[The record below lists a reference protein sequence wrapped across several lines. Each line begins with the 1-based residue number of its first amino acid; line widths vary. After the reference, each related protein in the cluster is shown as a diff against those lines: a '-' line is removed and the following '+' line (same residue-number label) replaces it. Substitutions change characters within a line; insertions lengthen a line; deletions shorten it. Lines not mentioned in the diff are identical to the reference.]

1 MASLSPAKIL
11 EQLAQALPESRKSDV
26 IVVGSLAAG
35 YYFFQRDPERAV
47 ATKDVDCMFSPH
59 AKAVVSAQD
68 VTEQLLK
75 SKWTLRTSDPRWAK
89 PGTAGQPDAELP
101 LVRLMPPPEFEQQE
115 WFLELLGAPV
125 GIPSP
130 DTALLKG
137 FDRLVT
143 EHGHF
148 ALASFGF
155 LGFAQ
160 WSPIDTPF
168 GIKVARPS
176 MMALANLLHH
186 PRIAPDLIHG
196 TNDKRSNK
204 DLGRVLALAY
214 LTQRADPDALDAW
227 VGDWH
232 AAMRAMCPEL
242 ETKLASRLGTGIVE
256 LLGSATDMA
265 EATRLCAVGLLASL
279 DVTSAMLSGMARRVL
294 QQIAILQRT

>member
-11 EQLAQALPESRKSDV
+11 EQLAQALPESRRSDV

-35 YYFFQRDPERAV
+35 YYFFQRDPSRAV
-47 ATKDVDCMFSPH
+47 ATKDIDCMFAPH
-59 AKAVVSAQD
+59 AKAVASAQD

-75 SKWTLRTSDPRWAK
+75 NQWTLRTSDPRWSK
-89 PGTAGQPDAELP
+89 PGTPEQPDAELP

-115 WFLELLGAPV
+115 WFLELLGAPT
-125 GIPSP
+125 GIPAP
-130 DTALLKG
+130 DAPLLKD

-143 EHGHF
+143 EQGHF

-160 WSPIDTPF
+160 WQPIETPF

-186 PRIAPDLIHG
+186 PRIAPDLIYG
-196 TNDKRSNK
+196 TKDKRSNK

-214 LTQRADPDALDAW
+214 LTQRADPDGVDAW
-227 VGDWH
+227 PVEWH
-232 AAMRAMCPEL
+232 AAMQAMCPEL
-242 ETKLASRLGTGIVE
+242 EVPLAGRLGTGIVE
-256 LLGSATDMA
+256 CVLRRNRAAYSSP
-265 EATRLCAVGLLASL
+265 TRPPVPA
-279 DVTSAMLSGMARRVL
+279 
-294 QQIAILQRT
+294 